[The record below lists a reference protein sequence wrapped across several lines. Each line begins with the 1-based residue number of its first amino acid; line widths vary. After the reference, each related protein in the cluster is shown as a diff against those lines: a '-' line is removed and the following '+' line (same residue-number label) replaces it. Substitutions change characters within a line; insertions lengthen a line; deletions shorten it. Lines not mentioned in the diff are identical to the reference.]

1 MATAQL
7 QKTAAVSQV
16 FPTVVSSEQQSLALV
31 KKLMAIAV
39 SCITYLRGLF
49 PERAYG
55 TKYVEDQCF
64 KILKEDRSCPGSTQV
79 VKWMQGCYDALQK
92 RYLRMVVLSI
102 FADKDS
108 PETVTECYQFKIKYD
123 REGPQLDF
131 GSSTKRSELKLSCSG
146 NTKAASILLI
156 RRLYVLMQHLGPL
169 PSDVCLNMKL
179 YYYDE
184 VTPQDYQPPGFK
196 EGVSTSMLFE
206 GTPVHLTVGEV
217 VTPFHALK
225 LKVTTEK
232 DRLEQVG
239 DAACFPKGL
248 PFHNPLQE
256 QQPMRA
262 DTNEK
267 DCNENTV
274 AEDSG
279 TASCSDSDARQACQ
293 QDLRI
298 FEGGLDSS
306 QHSQMDSLVRQTS
319 DLEMSVSRTRS
330 GRMRLIPQPDQRKR
344 GADPC
349 GKSRSSNKS
358 VRFKA
363 QTPQYAPT

>member
-92 RYLRMVVLSI
+92 RY
-102 FADKDS
+102 
-108 PETVTECYQFKIKYD
+108 TVTECYQFKIKYD

-239 DAACFPKGL
+239 LEEGATEKERQVLELDHGEMEETQESSM
-248 PFHNPLQE
+248 NIVQE

-274 AEDSG
+274 AE
-279 TASCSDSDARQACQ
+279 DSDARQACQ